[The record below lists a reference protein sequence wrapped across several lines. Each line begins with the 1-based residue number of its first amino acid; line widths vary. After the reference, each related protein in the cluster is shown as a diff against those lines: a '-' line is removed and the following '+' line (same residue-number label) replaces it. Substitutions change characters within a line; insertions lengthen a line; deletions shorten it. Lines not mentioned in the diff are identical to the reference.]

1 MAGDGPQRFVLA
13 TRASEEFKP
22 PMIRGEELLSTI
34 AARKVKG
41 WAIEFPGLAEPDKET
56 ERGEK
61 ARIANGKGDN
71 FIWLRQVKIEED
83 PT

>member
-41 WAIEFPGLAEPDKET
+41 WAIEFPRPRRA
-56 ERGEK
+56 
-61 ARIANGKGDN
+61 
-71 FIWLRQVKIEED
+71 
-83 PT
+83 